1 MAHGCAGSASRT
13 PAKQG
18 DKLIAV
24 VDYGMG
30 NIRSVSKA
38 FEAVGARVEVTSNPR
53 TIAKAEAIILPGVGA
68 FARGMENLNELN
80 LIPAIH
86 DVVKKRIPVLGICLG
101 LQLLFAESEEHR
113 ICKGLGLIEGRVG
126 KFTPNI
132 KIPHMGWNQVEFNPS
147 FTKGECNILEGVEN
161 NSYFYFVHSY
171 YVEPEDKELVVATTR
186 YGEDFV
192 SVIKRDN
199 IWGVQFHPEKSSESG
214 LKILRN
220 FYRYAG

>member
-1 MAHGCAGSASRT
+1 M
-13 PAKQG
+13 
-18 DKLIAV
+18 LIAV

-38 FEAVGARVEVTSNPR
+38 FEAVGAKVEVTGNPR
-53 TIAKAEAIILPGVGA
+53 TIAEAEAIVLPGVGA
-68 FARGMENLNELN
+68 FARGMENLNKLN

-86 DVVKKRIPVLGICLG
+86 DVVKRRIPVLGICLG
-101 LQLLFAESEEHR
+101 LQLLFTESEEHR
-113 ICKGLGLIEGRVG
+113 ICKGLGLIKGRVR
-126 KFTPNI
+126 KFTSNV
-132 KIPHMGWNQVEFNPS
+132 KIPHMGWNQVEFSPS
-147 FTKGECNILEGVEN
+147 LSDEKRNVFEGVEDN
-161 NSYFYFVHSY
+161 CYFYFVHSY

-186 YGEDFV
+186 YGKDFV
-192 SVIKRDN
+192 SVINKDK

>member
-1 MAHGCAGSASRT
+1 M
-13 PAKQG
+13 
-18 DKLIAV
+18 IAV
-24 VDYGMG
+24 VDLGMG

-38 FEAVGARVEVTSNPR
+38 FEAIGAEVEVTSNPR
-53 TIAKAEAIILPGVGA
+53 TIAKAEAIVLPGVGA
-68 FARGMENLNELN
+68 FARGMENLNKLN

-86 DVVKKRIPVLGICLG
+86 DVVKRRIPVLGICLG
-101 LQLLFAESEEHR
+101 LQLLFTESEEHR
-113 ICKGLGLIEGRVG
+113 LCKGLGLIEGRVR
-126 KFTPNI
+126 KFTSNI
-132 KIPHMGWNQVEFNPS
+132 KIPHMGWNQVEFSPS
-147 FTKGECNILEGVEN
+147 LSNEKRNMFEGVEDN
-161 NSYFYFVHSY
+161 CYFYFVHSY

-192 SVIKRDN
+192 SVINRDK